1 MNITLTKQKSIRKY
15 FIENSPEYWEV
26 KKLKS
31 DICEVISDIIVSS
44 LSPEEKW
51 IMENLNEDKDLY
63 TTISDFIISPYR
75 DYDYDN
81 IFGFKFPNQ
90 KMGYNWNNNYSL
102 VEVYNILDCYE
113 INKLP
118 HIIINDWSSLQKLDP
133 TKFER
138 IQNLL
143 KKSVE
148 LLDILEDKIRQLDIL
163 LNSNIDLR
171 SVNKYFPELYK
182 IIKK

>member
-15 FIENSPEYWEV
+15 FIENSPEYREV
-26 KKLKS
+26 IELKAE
-31 DICEVISDIIVSS
+31 ICEVISDIIISS

-51 IMENLNEDKDLY
+51 IMENLNKDLY
-63 TTISDFIISPYR
+63 PTINNLGIYYYSN
-75 DYDYDN
+75 YDSVFDLK
-81 IFGFKFPNQ
+81 IPTR
-90 KMGYNWNNNYSL
+90 KMGYNWTNNYSH
-102 VEVYNILDCYE
+102 VEVYNILTEYKID
-113 INKLP
+113 KLP
-118 HIIINDWSSLQKLDP
+118 RVITSDWLSLKELNP
-133 TKFER
+133 TKFKR
-138 IQNLL
+138 IQDLL
-143 KKSVE
+143 KRSIE

>member
-1 MNITLTKQKSIRKY
+1 MNITLTKQKFIRKY
-15 FIENSPEYWEV
+15 FIENSPEYREV
-26 KKLKS
+26 IELKAE
-31 DICEVISDIIVSS
+31 ICEVISDIIIGS

-51 IMENLNEDKDLY
+51 IMENLNKDLY
-63 TTISDFIISPYR
+63 PTIDNLKIYHYSNYDSIFDFKIPTH
-75 DYDYDN
+75 
-81 IFGFKFPNQ
+81 
-90 KMGYNWNNNYSL
+90 KMGYEWRNDYSQ
-102 VEVYNILDCYE
+102 VEVYNILTNYE

-118 HIIINDWSSLQKLDP
+118 RIIVDWVNLKELNP

-143 KKSVE
+143 KRSVK
-148 LLDILEDKIRQLDIL
+148 LLDILEDKIRQLDLL

>member
-15 FIENSPEYWEV
+15 FIENSPEYREV
-26 KKLKS
+26 IELKAE
-31 DICEVISDIIVSS
+31 ICEVISDIIIGS
-44 LSPEEKW
+44 LNPEEKW
-51 IMENLNEDKDLY
+51 IMENLDKDLY
-63 TTISDFIISPYR
+63 PTINNLGIYYYIN
-75 DYDYDN
+75 YDS
-81 IFGFKFPNQ
+81 IFGFKIPTG
-90 KMGYNWNNNYSL
+90 KMGYCWTNNYSH
-102 VEVYNILDCYE
+102 VEVYNILTEYK

-118 HIIINDWSSLQKLDP
+118 RVITTDWSSLKELNP

-143 KKSVE
+143 KKSIKS
-148 LLDILEDKIRQLDIL
+148 LDKLEDKIRQLDIL

>member
-15 FIENSPEYWEV
+15 FIENSPEYREV
-26 KKLKS
+26 IELKAE
-31 DICEVISDIIVSS
+31 ICEVISDIIVGS
-44 LSPEEKW
+44 LNPEEKW
-51 IMENLNEDKDLY
+51 IMENLDKDLY
-63 TTISDFIISPYR
+63 PTIDNLSFSWHISD
-75 DYDYDN
+75 DYYN
-81 IFGFKFPNQ
+81 RIFGFKIPTH
-90 KMGYNWNNNYSL
+90 KMGYNWNNNYSC
-102 VEVYNILDCYE
+102 VEVYNKLTNYK

-118 HIIINDWSSLQKLDP
+118 KIIINWENLKELNP

-138 IQNLL
+138 IQDLL
-143 KKSVE
+143 KKSIE
-148 LLDILEDKIRQLDIL
+148 LFDRLEDKIRQLDIL

>member
-15 FIENSPEYWEV
+15 FIENSPEYREV
-26 KKLKS
+26 IELKAET
-31 DICEVISDIIVSS
+31 CEVISDIIISS

-51 IMENLNEDKDLY
+51 IMENLNEDLY
-63 TTISDFIISPYR
+63 PTINNFVIHSYSNYN
-75 DYDYDN
+75 YDS
-81 IFGFKFPNQ
+81 IFGFKIPNH
-90 KMGYNWNNNYSL
+90 KMGYNWHNDYSW
-102 VEVYNILDCYE
+102 VEVYNILSNYK
-113 INKLP
+113 INNLP
-118 HIIINDWSSLQKLDP
+118 QITTDWSSLKDLNP

-143 KKSVE
+143 KKSIE